1 MRSRVLAIWNVSRSE
16 YTGFYDDEEVAAE
29 APVRAKPELLL
40 LSTPVDQKVTLAC
53 ERNQYR

>member
-1 MRSRVLAIWNVSRSE
+1 MEMFLEV
-16 YTGFYDDEEVAAE
+16 YDDGEVAAE
-29 APVRAKPELLL
+29 ALVRAKLELLL